1 MNYLNKLKLEKNF
14 NLICAFVLIMLLC
27 YFLMNNKEM
36 FAGNVPQGDPVALQ
50 SVAAGAPDSGKDESP
65 ADICEAPLDP
75 TMKLDCM
82 INRVENILTGLNIQN
97 ELVEQNKKKKNNKNE
112 YKFFKSCRPINQ

>member
-1 MNYLNKLKLEKNF
+1 MNYFNKLKLEKNF

-36 FAGNVPQGDPVALQ
+36 FAPETTENTN
-50 SVAAGAPDSGKDESP
+50 
-65 ADICEAPLDP
+65 DICESKDIDSL
-75 TMKLDCM
+75 TKIDCM

-97 ELVEQNKKKKNNKNE
+97 ELVEQNKKKANKNE